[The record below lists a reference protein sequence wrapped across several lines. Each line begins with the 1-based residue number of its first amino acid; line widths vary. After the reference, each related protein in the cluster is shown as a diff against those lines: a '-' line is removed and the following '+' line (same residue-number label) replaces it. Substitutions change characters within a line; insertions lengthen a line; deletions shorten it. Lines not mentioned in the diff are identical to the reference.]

1 MGNPET
7 LLQVRSLYE
16 NSSHTH
22 LISWNVSKTLSCL
35 NMNVDRIQA
44 QTITEYHLTV
54 FEFARLPAL
63 VVLSQ
68 MRNCA
73 RPVRYAAC

>member
-1 MGNPET
+1 
-7 LLQVRSLYE
+7 
-16 NSSHTH
+16 
-22 LISWNVSKTLSCL
+22 
-35 NMNVDRIQA
+35 MNVDRIQA